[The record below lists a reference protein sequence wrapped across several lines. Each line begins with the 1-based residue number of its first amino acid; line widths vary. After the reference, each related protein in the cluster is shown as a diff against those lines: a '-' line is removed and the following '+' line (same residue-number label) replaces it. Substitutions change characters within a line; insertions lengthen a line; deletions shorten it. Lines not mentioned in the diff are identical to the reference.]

1 MCPAIRATICYV
13 FDYNDFG
20 VICGRTASKG
30 SELPKSQTLSER
42 SMLVLTSLAGGEKH
56 GYALIKD
63 VEAFSGMRL
72 GPGTLYA
79 ALARL
84 EREGLIKALP
94 AADRRRPY
102 LITET
107 GTEVLMRRLEQLNA
121 ITKLGLS
128 RLAAVS

>member
-1 MCPAIRATICYV
+1 
-13 FDYNDFG
+13 
-20 VICGRTASKG
+20 
-30 SELPKSQTLSER
+30 LPKSNTLSER

-63 VEAFSGMRL
+63 VEAFSGVRL

-84 EREGLIKALP
+84 EQEGLIRALP
-94 AADRRRPY
+94 AAERRRPY
-102 LITET
+102 EISQA
-107 GTEVLMRRLEQLNA
+107 GTEVLLGRLEQLKA

-128 RLAAVS
+128 RLAAVSGMGGR